1 MVTVEERLKAAKLFE
16 QQGHAKHSYTF
27 KGAANSFSKGEKDLY
42 REVGQL
48 RDLDREDVLD
58 EWEKNQVKRLFRSEF
73 DKDKTG
79 IPSKDELKRLF

>member
-16 QQGHAKHSYTF
+16 QQGHAKHSHTF

-48 RDLDREDVLD
+48 RDLE
-58 EWEKNQVKRLFRSEF
+58 EKKRQVEEEERANFYK
-73 DKDKTG
+73 KK
-79 IPSKDELKRLF
+79 